1 MPPGRAPVIP
11 ADRPTLKGLELSPR
25 STACAWRAVP
35 LLLFCSANTLAAD
48 AAPATAA
55 PPPADY
61 TRKLDPTD
69 FRTRFEMR
77 HEFQALQGGAERTY
91 TYPRLDYAFSKA
103 LQLRIETPFATYDP
117 RSAGQPGASGAG
129 DLNVRLAWRALRTP
143 DYALIAGVETAFNTA
158 DDRNYGYGKNV
169 VAPFGF
175 MSFDVPRL
183 RTTFFP
189 GLQHYF
195 SVSGDP
201 ARRDV
206 NYTVARF
213 FILTRWPG
221 NFYTGIENALYVD
234 HERNGRTGFTLET
247 EVGRFLNR
255 HVAVWGRP
263 GVGLHGDSLPW
274 VYNWNLEVGVRY
286 LFD

>member
-1 MPPGRAPVIP
+1 LLLPASASLAAPDPAPVP
-11 ADRPTLKGLELSPR
+11 AP
-25 STACAWRAVP
+25 
-35 LLLFCSANTLAAD
+35 
-48 AAPATAA
+48 

-77 HEFQALQGGAERTY
+77 HEFQAVQGGAERTY
-91 TYPRLDYAFSKA
+91 TYPRLDYAFSKT

-117 RSAGQPGASGAG
+117 KVQGQPGASGAG
-129 DLNVRLAWRALRTP
+129 DLNVRLAYRALRTA

-169 VAPFGF
+169 VAPFAF
-175 MSFDVPRL
+175 MSFDAPKL

-201 ARRDV
+201 TRRDV
-206 NYTVARF
+206 SYTNARF

-221 NFYTGIENALYVD
+221 NFYTGIENSLFID
-234 HERNGRTGFTLET
+234 HERNNRVGFTLET

-263 GVGLHGDSLPW
+263 GVGLLGDSLPW
-274 VYNWNLEVGVRY
+274 VYNWNFEVGVRY
-286 LFD
+286 LLD